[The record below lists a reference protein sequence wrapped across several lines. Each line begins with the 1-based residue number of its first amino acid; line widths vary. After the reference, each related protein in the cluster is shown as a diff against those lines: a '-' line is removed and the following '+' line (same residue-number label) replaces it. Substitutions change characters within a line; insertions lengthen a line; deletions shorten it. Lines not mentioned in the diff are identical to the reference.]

1 MAAGLA
7 RQQVCASIGAASA
20 AAEWIHTMISTNKY
34 KKKKEAPTKQVAA
47 ARSNQFD
54 ELARVG
60 SHKIALPLCLCLSL
74 LCALS
79 GGAESTVLR

>member
-34 KKKKEAPTKQVAA
+34 KKKEAPTKQVAA
-47 ARSNQFD
+47 APSNQFD
-54 ELARVG
+54 ELTRVR
-60 SHKIALPLCLCLSL
+60 SHKIALPLCLCLSV